1 MTEIF
6 YAYNGDDPN
15 CMHEA
20 TIQNCTDW
28 PRNTSLAPPLPRLD
42 FSDGMQLS
50 LSLFRRPNLQI
61 EKNKTKM
68 RIGRVWGSR
77 IVSDFEAGVS
87 GWIYW
92 NLLLDMNGG
101 PFEYSPEH
109 ADNGKNFQQ
118 AMFHVNAQMQTF

>member
-1 MTEIF
+1 MSNVNAARYMDHIAFHGYDCQFNCTKTRNRYQDIKRLHQDYPDLEILMTEIC

-50 LSLFRRPNLQI
+50 LSLSFVVLI
-61 EKNKTKM
+61 CK
-68 RIGRVWGSR
+68 
-77 IVSDFEAGVS
+77 
-87 GWIYW
+87 
-92 NLLLDMNGG
+92 
-101 PFEYSPEH
+101 
-109 ADNGKNFQQ
+109 
-118 AMFHVNAQMQTF
+118 